1 MTWLSTYCHL
11 LSHTVVLLSTVSMYS
26 YLLHQHCSTS
36 QLSWSIMQHHK
47 SLPSVTSTVLGFLQ
61 EDINLM
67 CRMGSLFFAMIIISF
82 LFFSTEYKSTAKV
95 NWNSY
100 LKIRCIKNI
109 VKHLMLLKAEKGLC
123 VQDDS
128 SSTLIQAQW
137 SPLLSY
143 LSLYTAQE
151 FLYSVHCTWCHFFIY
166 LWYHHTVNEQALR
179 FLVMIDNNTGD
190 GVQWWRRVLSFSS
203 LIYILCRLK
212 FWTGESTNALHS
224 KLAWF
229 QC

>member
-11 LSHTVVLLSTVSMYS
+11 LSHTLVLLSTVSMYS

-67 CRMGSLFFAMIIISF
+67 CRMGSLFFAIIIISF

-128 SSTLIQAQW
+128 SSTFDTSSTK
-137 SPLLSY
+137 SPIKLFVTFILHRN
-143 LSLYTAQE
+143 
-151 FLYSVHCTWCHFFIY
+151 FCTVYIAPDVIFFIFMVPS
-166 LWYHHTVNEQALR
+166 HSQ
-179 FLVMIDNNTGD
+179 
-190 GVQWWRRVLSFSS
+190 
-203 LIYILCRLK
+203 
-212 FWTGESTNALHS
+212 WTGFEISGYDS
-224 KLAWF
+224 
-229 QC
+229 Q